1 MSFDH
6 LSERLSEA
14 VVRAAGHH
22 DALHLHDELPADS
35 PRHFSIAISREAG
48 TRGPAVGRAVGN
60 LLGWQVY
67 DQELLQLVARDLNV
81 RVKMLEAIDERHV
94 SWLLECLEA
103 LAAVP
108 KVSEG
113 RYVPRLIEVLLSL
126 GARGRCVIV
135 GRGGAF
141 VLPATTTLRVRLIA
155 PLAERI
161 AVFCREQKLTRS
173 AAARLVEQTDRERT
187 EFVKLH
193 FHKDPADPQNYDL
206 TMNMS
211 ELSIDQCAR
220 LIVESLRLK
229 SAEPSRA
236 SSSHEESQ
244 HAVGDAHVF
253 SVAE

>member
-1 MSFDH
+1 
-6 LSERLSEA
+6 
-14 VVRAAGHH
+14 
-22 DALHLHDELPADS
+22 
-35 PRHFSIAISREAG
+35 
-48 TRGPAVGRAVGN
+48 

-67 DQELLQLVARDLNV
+67 DQELLQLVAQDLNV

-94 SWLLECLEA
+94 PWLLECLEA

-108 KVSEG
+108 KVTEA
-113 RYVPRLIEVLLSL
+113 RYVPRLIDVLLSL

-135 GRGGAF
+135 GRGAPF

-155 PLAERI
+155 PLDERI

-173 AAARLVEQTDRERT
+173 AAARLVEQTDRVRM

-193 FHKDPADPQNYDL
+193 FHRDPADPLNYDL

-211 ELSIDQCAR
+211 ELSLDQCAR
-220 LIVESLRLK
+220 LIVEALRLK
-229 SAEPSRA
+229 SAEPSR
-236 SSSHEESQ
+236 SSGAHEDRE
-244 HAVGDAHVF
+244 HAVSDAHVV